1 MSSVRD
7 LRHVTLIIG
16 NYSFTYAVTKLAH
29 TLHVWGTRGDRTG
42 SPPTNPN
49 QEFTMKLVRSIFL
62 ALALL
67 LPTAWTMA
75 KAADAP
81 AGDAAGDAKKEKK
94 SKKSKKAEGGEEKK
108 ADDKAAK

>member
-1 MSSVRD
+1 
-7 LRHVTLIIG
+7 
-16 NYSFTYAVTKLAH
+16 
-29 TLHVWGTRGDRTG
+29 
-42 SPPTNPN
+42 
-49 QEFTMKLVRSIFL
+49 MKLVRSIFL
-62 ALALL
+62 ALAVL